1 MSKINLDDL
10 QKVGAN
16 CFNAKVTNVKSTKT
30 GFRVQLFNNYII
42 LYYLN
47 VILLDNCFKI
57 QWLIKKNY
65 CADYRF
71 TSYYDTTGNEISK
84 NEFKNLKN

>member
-10 QKVGAN
+10 QKVGSIN
-16 CFNAKVTNVKSTKT
+16 FNAKVTKVKTTKN

-47 VILLDNCFKI
+47 VVLYDNCFKI
-57 QWLIKKNY
+57 HWLVKKNY
-65 CADYRF
+65 YADDRF
-71 TSYYDTTGNEISK
+71 TSYYDTMGNEISNK
-84 NEFKNLKN
+84 EFKTLQK